1 MTVDLAVATPA
12 FIDVTYVG
20 LDALPR
26 PGEERFA
33 RDLVVSPG
41 GGAITAIGA
50 ARLGLS
56 TALVAP
62 LGDDGPGA
70 LVSRELEGL
79 GVSVAVPRTGRT
91 PVTTIMPVAGER
103 AMVTFDPG
111 ARVTAAELA
120 ALRPRAVVAGLEQL
134 ELVPDG
140 ARTYVSCGDGDARRH
155 AGDPPA
161 ALARARTLLVNRRE
175 AELLTGESEPEAG
188 ARALAELTES
198 VVLTLGP
205 DGAVAVVDGA
215 LVRVEGFDVGRVVD
229 TTGAGDLLA
238 AAWAWAD
245 LTPLDADARLR
256 WAVLY
261 AALSVTVP
269 TGAAGAVPLAR
280 LIEEGARRGLPA
292 PPERSE
298 VR

>member
-1 MTVDLAVATPA
+1 MRVDLAVATPA

-20 LDALPR
+20 LEQLPR

-50 ARLGLS
+50 ARLGLV

-62 LGDDGPGA
+62 LGADGPGA
-70 LVSRELEGL
+70 LVSRELEEL
-79 GVSVAVPRTGRT
+79 GVFVAVPRSGRT
-91 PVTTIMPVAGER
+91 PVTTIMPVDGER

-111 ARVTAAELA
+111 ARVTPAQLV
-120 ALRPRAVVAGLEQL
+120 ALHPRAVVAGLGQL

-140 ARTYVSCGDGDARRH
+140 ALAYVSCGDDDARRH
-155 AGDPPA
+155 AGHPPA
-161 ALARARTLLVNRRE
+161 SLAAARTLLLNRRE
-175 AELLTGESEPEAG
+175 AGLLTGQDDPEAA
-188 ARALAELTES
+188 ARALAEVAES

-205 DGAVAVVDGA
+205 EGALAIVDGV
-215 LVRVEGFDVGRVVD
+215 LVRADGFDVGPVVD

-245 LTPLDADARLR
+245 GTLLEPEARLR

-269 TGAAGAVPLAR
+269 TGAAGAVTLDR
-280 LIEEGARRGLPA
+280 LIEEGTRRGLPA
-292 PPERSE
+292 PPERS
-298 VR
+298 VLT

>member
-1 MTVDLAVATPA
+1 MSVELAVTTPA

-20 LDALPR
+20 LEALPA

-50 ARLGLS
+50 ARLGLA

-62 LGDDGPGA
+62 IGADGPGA
-70 LVSRELEGL
+70 LVSRELERMG
-79 GVSVAVPRTGRT
+79 VAVSAMRAGRT
-91 PVTTIMPVAGER
+91 PVTTIMPVDGER

-111 ARVTAAELA
+111 LQLTADDVA
-120 ALRPRAVVAGLEQL
+120 ALAPRAVVAGLDQL
-134 ELVPDG
+134 DLVPPG
-140 ARTYVSCGDGDARRH
+140 ARAYVSCGDDDARRH
-155 AGDPPA
+155 AGRPPA

-175 AELLTGESEPEAG
+175 AELLTGETDPEA
-188 ARALAELTES
+188 AAERLAEHAGS
-198 VVLTLGP
+198 IVLTLGP
-205 DGAVAVVDGA
+205 AGALAVVDGRLIRA
-215 LVRVEGFDVGRVVD
+215 DGFDVGPVVD

-245 LTPLDADARLR
+245 GTPLDAEARLR

-269 TGAAGAVPLAR
+269 TGAAGAVR
-280 LIEEGARRGLPA
+280 LERLLVEGARRGLPA
-292 PPERSE
+292 PPGASVEA
-298 VR
+298 

>member
-1 MTVDLAVATPA
+1 LIDLAIATPA

-20 LDALPR
+20 LERLPR

-50 ARLGLS
+50 ARLGLA

-62 LGDDGPGA
+62 LGADGPGA
-70 LVSRELEGL
+70 LVSRELEDL
-79 GVSVAVPRTGRT
+79 GVDVAVPRSGRT
-91 PVTTIMPVAGER
+91 PVTTIMPVDGER

-111 ARVTAAELA
+111 ARVTSEQLA
-120 ALRPRAVVAGLEQL
+120 ALRPRAVVAGLGQL
-134 ELVPDG
+134 DLVPDG
-140 ARTYVSCGDGDARRH
+140 ARVFVSCGDEDARRH

-161 ALARARTLLVNRRE
+161 TLSGAQTLLVNRRE
-175 AELLTGESEPEAG
+175 AELLTGESEPEA
-188 ARALAELTES
+188 AVRALAELAD

-205 DGAVAVVDGA
+205 DGALAVVDGG
-215 LVRVEGFDVGRVVD
+215 LVRADGFDVGPVVD

-245 LTPLDADARLR
+245 GTPLDPQARLR

-280 LIEEGARRGLPA
+280 LIEEGVRRGLPA
-292 PPERSE
+292 PPERSDS
-298 VR
+298 R

>member
-1 MTVDLAVATPA
+1 LSVDLAIATPA

-20 LDALPR
+20 LEVLPR

-41 GGAITAIGA
+41 GGAFTAIGA
-50 ARLGLS
+50 AQLGLA

-70 LVSRELEGL
+70 LVARELERM
-79 GVSVAVPRTGRT
+79 GVTVAVPRSGRT
-91 PVTTIMPVAGER
+91 PVTTIMPVEGER

-120 ALRPRAVVAGLEQL
+120 ATAPHAVVAGLDQL
-134 ELVPDG
+134 DLIPDG
-140 ARTYVSCGDGDARRH
+140 VPAYVSCGDDDARRH
-155 AGDPPA
+155 AGNPPA
-161 ALARARTLLVNRRE
+161 SLARARTLLVNRSE
-175 AELLTGESEPEAG
+175 AEQLTGE
-188 ARALAELTES
+188 ARPVDAATTLSQLVES
-198 VVLTLGP
+198 VVVTLGP
-205 DGAVAVVDGA
+205 DGALAVVDG
-215 LVRVEGFDVGRVVD
+215 RVVQSEGFDVGPVVD
-229 TTGAGDLLA
+229 TTGAGDLFA

-245 LTPLDADARLR
+245 RRALDAEERLR
-256 WAVLY
+256 WSVLY

-269 TGAAGAVPLAR
+269 TGAAGAVALKR

-292 PPERSE
+292 PPERS
-298 VR
+298 VLR

>member
-1 MTVDLAVATPA
+1 LRFDVAVATPA

-20 LDALPR
+20 LEALPG
-26 PGEERFA
+26 PGEERFS

-62 LGDDGPGA
+62 LGSDGPGV
-70 LVSRELEGL
+70 LVRQELERL
-79 GVSVAVPRTGRT
+79 GVTVAAEPSLRTA
-91 PVTTIMPVAGER
+91 VTTVMPVDGER

-111 ARVTAAELA
+111 GRPGAGVVA
-120 ALRPRAVVAGLEQL
+120 ALAPRGVVPGLDQL
-134 ELVPDG
+134 ALVPAG
-140 ARTYVSCGDGDARRH
+140 VRAYVSCGDDDSRRH
-155 AGDPPA
+155 AGHPPA
-161 ALARARTLLVNRRE
+161 ALAGARTLLVNRRE
-175 AELLTGESEPEAG
+175 AELLTGAADSQEAA
-188 ARALAELTES
+188 ARLGELVES
-198 VVLTLGP
+198 VVLTLGSA
-205 DGAVAVVDGA
+205 GALAVVEGR
-215 LVRVEGFDVGRVVD
+215 LVQADGFDVGRVVD

-245 LTPLDADARLR
+245 DTPLDAEARLR

-261 AALSVTVP
+261 SALSVTVP
-269 TGAAGAVPLAR
+269 TGAAGAVTLER
-280 LIEEGARRGLPA
+280 LIEEGTARGLPA
-292 PPERSE
+292 PPERSR

>member
-1 MTVDLAVATPA
+1 MSVDLAVATPA

-20 LDALPR
+20 LEALPR

-50 ARLGLS
+50 AQLGLA

-62 LGDDGPGA
+62 LGADGPGT
-70 LVSRELEGL
+70 
-79 GVSVAVPRTGRT
+79 VAVPRSGRT
-91 PVTTIMPVAGER
+91 PVTTIMPVDGER

-111 ARVTAAELA
+111 ARVTAADVA
-120 ALRPRAVVAGLEQL
+120 ALAPRAVVAGLDQL

-140 ARTYVSCGDGDARRH
+140 VPAYVSCGDDDARRH
-155 AGDPPA
+155 AGRPPSG
-161 ALARARTLLVNRRE
+161 LARARTLLLNRSE
-175 AELLTGESEPEAG
+175 AQQLTGEADPEAG
-188 ARALAELTES
+188 AAALAELAES
-198 VVLTLGP
+198 VVVTLGP
-205 DGAVAVVDGA
+205 DGALAVVDGR
-215 LVRVEGFDVGRVVD
+215 LVRADGFDVGRVVD
-229 TTGAGDLLA
+229 TTGAGDLFA

-245 LTPLDADARLR
+245 RTPLDAAERLR

-280 LIEEGARRGLPA
+280 LMEEGARRGLPA

>member
-1 MTVDLAVATPA
+1 MSFDIAVALPA
-12 FIDVTYVG
+12 FIDVTY
-20 LDALPR
+20 LDLEAIPG

-50 ARLGLS
+50 ARLGLA

-62 LGDDGPGA
+62 LGADGPGV
-70 LVSRELEGL
+70 LVRHELERL
-79 GVSVAVPRTGRT
+79 GVTVAAEPSARTA
-91 PVTTIMPVAGER
+91 VTTVMPVDGER

-111 ARVTAAELA
+111 G
-120 ALRPRAVVAGLEQL
+120 RPRAAEVAALAPRAVMAGLDQL
-134 ELVPDG
+134 ELVPAG
-140 ARTYVSCGDGDARRH
+140 ARAYVSCGDDDARRH
-155 AGDPPA
+155 AGRPPA
-161 ALARARTLLVNRRE
+161 TLAGARTLLVNRRE
-175 AELLTGESEPEAG
+175 AELLTGEPRPEKAV
-188 ARALAELTES
+188 ARLARLADS

-205 DGAVAVVDGA
+205 AGAMAVVKGE
-215 LVRVEGFDVGRVVD
+215 LVRVDGFDVGRVVD

-245 LTPLDADARLR
+245 STALDAEARLQ

-261 AALSVTVP
+261 SALSVTVP
-269 TGAAGAVPLAR
+269 TGAAGAVPLER
-280 LIEEGARRGLPA
+280 LLEEGTARRLPA
-292 PPERSE
+292 PPERSR